1 MSPESSSKHL
11 DRPYFRWGR
20 IMGFSNKVL
29 TVEVASLLGGAM
41 GTILDLDS
49 IVLIA
54 RDYRRDSRALKRG
67 FSGGLMASGTEV
79 IDLRAT
85 PTSVLQFSIRRFG
98 ADAGVMFT
106 RSHNL
111 AGMVSIRLFDYT
123 GIEFNSQTTRK
134 IIDLAENRDIK
145 WVNPSNVGWLSVA
158 DAMTIYGR
166 AVAGF
171 FGENKK
177 DLESAQLK
185 VVIDCGCGPASYI
198 LPDLMSELG
207 CEVITLN
214 AHRPRNPLFL
224 PNPQSLFR
232 LKETVR
238 ATGADLGVALDAEA
252 RHAVFVDSSGKTRT
266 AEETALIIL
275 NSRYKSNPQATVV
288 IGDTVHP
295 LAYRKLPNK
304 KVFVGHEE
312 PGEAARAVLEHRAIY
327 GFNDTGLNIRP
338 VFSPGSDAIVTTL
351 SIMTELAQSSL
362 RSTQLFDNYE
372 IPYQKKT
379 SIALPLNKML
389 SFFRTVLNQPP
400 DGFICVDTFLG
411 IKLITPTREWIHLS
425 LGDGDDMLQVE
436 VYDPNDNINRK
447 NDLLD
452 LARILVSNHDQDQ

>member
-1 MSPESSSKHL
+1 
-11 DRPYFRWGR
+11 
-20 IMGFSNKVL
+20 MGFSNKGL

-41 GTILDLDS
+41 GKILDPDS

-54 RDYRRDSRALKRG
+54 RDYRRDSRALKRA

-111 AGMVSIRLFDYT
+111 SGMVSIRLFDYT
-123 GIEFNSQTTRK
+123 GIEFNSQKTGK
-134 IIDLAENRDIK
+134 IINLAETRDIK
-145 WVNPSNVGWLSVA
+145 WANPSKVGWLSVA

-171 FGENKK
+171 FVENKG

-185 VVIDCGCGPASYI
+185 VIIDCGCGPASYI
-198 LPDLMSELG
+198 LPDLMSEFG

-252 RHAVFVDSSGKTRT
+252 RHAVFVDSNGNARN

-275 NSRYKSNPQATVV
+275 NSRYKSNSQATVV
-288 IGDTVHP
+288 IGNTVHP
-295 LAYRKLPNK
+295 LAYQKLPNK

-338 VFSPGSDAIVTTL
+338 VFSPGSDAIVTIL
-351 SIMTELAQSSL
+351 SIMSELARTSL
-362 RSTQLFDNYE
+362 GSTQLFDNYQ
-372 IPYQKKT
+372 ISSQRKT
-379 SIALPLNKML
+379 SIPLPLNKMF
-389 SFFRTVLNQPP
+389 SFFRTVLNNPP
-400 DGFICVDTFLG
+400 DGFMCVDTFLG
-411 IKLITPTREWIHLS
+411 IKLITPSKEWIHLS
-425 LGDGDDMLQVE
+425 LGERNDILQIE

-447 NDLLD
+447 NELVD
-452 LARILVSNHDQDQ
+452 LASTLVSNHNQDK